1 MTVSATRAPRPDTD
15 ELAAA
20 LKILADPNR
29 LRILDTLLAGTQ
41 CNCDLGDRLG
51 MAPNLISH
59 HLGILKKSGLV
70 RAEKDPEDARWI
82 RYSVNREAVEELRLL
97 LCTFLDDTE
106 GRSGAGGA
114 CGR

>member
-1 MTVSATRAPRPDTD
+1 MTASATAPRRDTD

-20 LKILADPNR
+20 FKVLADSNR

-41 CNCDLGDRLG
+41 CNCDLGERLG

-59 HLGILKKSGLV
+59 HLGLLRRSGLV

-82 RYSVNREAVEELRLL
+82 HYSVDLEALEELRISFSA
-97 LCTFLDDTE
+97 FLEDE
-106 GRSGAGGA
+106 RPQASSS
-114 CGR
+114 CSR

>member
-1 MTVSATRAPRPDTD
+1 MAGSTTTAPRRDTD
-15 ELAAA
+15 ELARA

-59 HLGILKKSGLV
+59 HLGILKRSGLV
-70 RAEKDPEDARWI
+70 HAEKDPEDARWI
-82 RYSVNREAVEELRLL
+82 HYSVDREAVEELKSSLSA
-97 LCTFLDDTE
+97 FLDTE
-106 GRSGAGGA
+106 ERPRAVSA
-114 CGR
+114 CGG